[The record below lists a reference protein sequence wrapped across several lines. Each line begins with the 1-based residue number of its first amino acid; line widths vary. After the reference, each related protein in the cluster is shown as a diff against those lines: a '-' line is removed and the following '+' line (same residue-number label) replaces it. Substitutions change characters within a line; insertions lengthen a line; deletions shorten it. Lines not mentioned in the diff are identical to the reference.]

1 MAGTDLATI
10 GKSIKSSFNHSA
22 SVVADSSAISSAS
35 IVDLVKINYVPEA
48 CIFVKMLMVDDHSLI
63 WTTPCSVLW

>member
-1 MAGTDLATI
+1 
-10 GKSIKSSFNHSA
+10 
-22 SVVADSSAISSAS
+22 VADSSAISSAS

-63 WTTPCSVLW
+63 